1 MSEEIDFDFDMTIDS
16 MDKVFYWDGQKGE
29 YVPSDHTGLYVTV
42 YLEGR
47 QYIGSLRLYKNEDGE
62 IVHHCDKPVGRM
74 TK

>member
-16 MDKVFYWDGQKGE
+16 MDKVMYWDGQKGK
-29 YVPSDHTGLYVTV
+29 YVPSDHLGLYVTV

-62 IVHHCDKPVGRM
+62 IVHRCDKPVDV
-74 TK
+74 